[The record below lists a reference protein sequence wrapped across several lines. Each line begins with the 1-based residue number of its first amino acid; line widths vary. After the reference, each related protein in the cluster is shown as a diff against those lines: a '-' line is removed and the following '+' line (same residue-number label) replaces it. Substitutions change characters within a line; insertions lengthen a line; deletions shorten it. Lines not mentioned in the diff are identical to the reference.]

1 MLLQGG
7 IINNYQRCYMSKE
20 KYIAFIS
27 GKSIAIKKGTLSQKK
42 RKKGGKKTNK
52 QKYQDS

>member
-1 MLLQGG
+1 
-7 IINNYQRCYMSKE
+7 MSKE

-42 RKKGGKKTNK
+42 ERKEEKKQTSRNIK
-52 QKYQDS
+52 IVKLN